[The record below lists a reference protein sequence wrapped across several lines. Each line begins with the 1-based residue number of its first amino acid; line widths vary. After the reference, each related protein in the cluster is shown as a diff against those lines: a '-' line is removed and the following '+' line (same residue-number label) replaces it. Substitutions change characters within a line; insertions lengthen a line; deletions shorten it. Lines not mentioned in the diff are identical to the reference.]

1 MCFLSI
7 FSFLPS
13 GDKRRD
19 AFQNVAT
26 VQHTHV
32 TEPKLKSI
40 ATQQASKS
48 RDKFWRQGIAASLKK
63 LANQEDGELVSRS
76 PILPELEFF
85 YTKGNRGVAGCYKLL
100 GVSILS
106 SYIGLVTMFL

>member
-1 MCFLSI
+1 MDFLSI

-19 AFQNVAT
+19 AFRKIAR

-32 TEPKLKSI
+32 TEPKLEPF

-48 RDKFWRQGIAASLKK
+48 RDKFWGQGITASLKK
-63 LANQEDGELVSRS
+63 LANQEDVELVSRS

-85 YTKGNRGVAGCYKLL
+85 YTKGNRGVAGCYQLL

-106 SYIGLVTMFL
+106 YYIGLVTMFL